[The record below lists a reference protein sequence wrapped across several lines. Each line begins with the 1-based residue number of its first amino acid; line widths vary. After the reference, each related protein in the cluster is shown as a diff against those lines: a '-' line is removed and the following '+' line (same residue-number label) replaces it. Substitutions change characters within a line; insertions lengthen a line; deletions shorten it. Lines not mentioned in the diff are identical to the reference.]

1 MPLLLNWD
9 QRDGN
14 TAVDRGSA
22 NVSRALLNE
31 LSAITPRGVPAALEL
46 RGAHAASRGNGQVGS
61 RLGF

>member
-22 NVSRALLNE
+22 NVSIALLNE
-31 LSAITPRGVPAALEL
+31 LSAINPRGVPAALEL
-46 RGAHAASRGNGQVGS
+46 RGAHVSKS
-61 RLGF
+61 SDP